1 MTKAKIEQTIHY
13 NKMQQKFLVI
23 ITTISIIAALSSTF
37 VVMQGSHTSGIQSD
51 NMKGL
56 GHVTLVLYG
65 ADGSIKAYRQT
76 DNLIV
81 SNGDNSTVNKM
92 FGVARTTTGTVGT
105 FNAVQVGTTNTAPTT
120 ADTKLACDP
129 NCAGH
134 KVIGTT
140 SITTATRGNVVLTAT
155 FNPGKITNSSA
166 SIVEAGI
173 FDNTAANLG
182 SNSTNMFARQTFTSI
197 TVGSADT
204 LTITWTVNIT

>member
-1 MTKAKIEQTIHY
+1 MSSLK
-13 NKMQQKFLVI
+13 QQNLIIVAAISVI
-23 ITTISIIAALSSTF
+23 IALTSTLVVLQGFHSS
-37 VVMQGSHTSGIQSD
+37 SGIQID

-56 GHVTLVLYG
+56 GHVTLTLYG

-76 DNLIV
+76 DNTIV
-81 SNGDNSTVNKM
+81 NNGDNATVNKM
-92 FGVARTTTGTVGT
+92 FGVARTTTATVGT
-105 FNAVQVGTTNTAPTT
+105 FNAVQVGTSNTAVTT

-134 KVIGTT
+134 KVVGAT
-140 SITTATRGNVVLTAT
+140 SISTATHGNVVLTTT

-173 FDNTAANLG
+173 FDNTAANLS
-182 SNSTNMFARQTFTSI
+182 SNSTNMFARQTFSSI

-204 LTITWTVNIT
+204 LTITWTINIS